1 MSLSITLLIIH
12 LKNDIIVLMKKI
24 LAFGSI
30 LLGIIFVI
38 LAGMYWITP
47 AGSLPHYI
55 PGFES
60 GVTTVHFKHGLAS
73 LILALALFAYA
84 WFATGESK

>member
-1 MSLSITLLIIH
+1 MRVSLSITLLIIH

-47 AGSLPHYI
+47 AGSLVI
-55 PGFES
+55 
-60 GVTTVHFKHGLAS
+60 VAQR
-73 LILALALFAYA
+73 AA
-84 WFATGESK
+84 